1 MKDPDPVLTR
11 LIGYTLLMVIIAIVC
26 WPLSVKAKDVA
37 IGESRGD
44 RVTLTDQ
51 PCNSNVTQ
59 NIKPEWRDKFK
70 AATYYIGQKRQVVNG
85 CYIMLEEQYH
95 MIFEDGDIFSL
106 PMSFFKQVKI

>member
-1 MKDPDPVLTR
+1 MKDPCPIATR

-26 WPLSVKAKDVA
+26 WPLAVKAKDVA

-51 PCNSNVTQ
+51 PCNSHVTQ

-70 AATYYIGQKRQVVNG
+70 AATYYIWQKRQTVKG
-85 CYIMLEEQYH
+85 CYLLYEDAYH
-95 MIFEDGDIFSL
+95 TIWEDGDVFSL